1 MKKKPTAAEVEI
13 QVTPMLDMAFQL
25 LTFFIMTFN
34 PAPSEGQF
42 SMNLLPASPQAK
54 PGEAISDANAPADP
68 NVPATLRTMTTTI
81 QATGDGSIGKV
92 SIGDVEVDGLEQLK
106 AQLQTILGDK
116 SLPFEQALI
125 QADPDLKYEELVKV
139 IDIFS
144 SLDLTKISFSQIEV
158 GASGSLP

>member
-1 MKKKPTAAEVEI
+1 
-13 QVTPMLDMAFQL
+13 
-25 LTFFIMTFN
+25 
-34 PAPSEGQF
+34 
-42 SMNLLPASPQAK
+42 
-54 PGEAISDANAPADP
+54 
-68 NVPATLRTMTTTI
+68 MTTTI

-92 SIGDVEVDGLEQLK
+92 SIGDVEVVGLEQLK